1 VPEGPQ
7 GLVLMLMIGFPLE
20 VVVRWGIASFHFLSP
35 IIRDTGAFFFAFVAA
50 GMAVSIVNRRRNA
63 QRS

>member
-1 VPEGPQ
+1 MPKGPQ

-20 VVVRWGIASFHFLSP
+20 VVIRWGLGGFHFLSP
-35 IIRDTGAFFFAFVAA
+35 IIRDTGAFFFAFVAVS
-50 GMAVSIVNRRRNA
+50 MAVFIINRRRNA